1 MSYKNSHNLKNIRT
15 LIQPIFDR
23 MDVFLVNLELRG
35 AVNNQVL
42 SVFADT
48 EEGITLEQITD
59 LTREIADVLDIN
71 DPINGKYRLD
81 VSSPGIDH
89 PLTEIWQFKKN
100 LGRSLRVKYLENENN
115 LEFTGKLHS
124 YNQKEIIMES
134 NIDKK
139 IIPLKSI
146 KEAVVKVNW

>member
-1 MSYKNSHNLKNIRT
+1 MFCKFGAFKWVDKTHFFYLWGLTKECFMSYKNSHNLKNIRT

-59 LTREIADVLDIN
+59 LTVR
-71 DPINGKYRLD
+71 
-81 VSSPGIDH
+81 
-89 PLTEIWQFKKN
+89 
-100 LGRSLRVKYLENENN
+100 
-115 LEFTGKLHS
+115 
-124 YNQKEIIMES
+124 
-134 NIDKK
+134 
-139 IIPLKSI
+139 
-146 KEAVVKVNW
+146 